1 MKTQH
6 VAVGDS
12 YMNVAIKGK
21 GKPILLVHGFPLDH
35 SMWRFQFNEFAKHH
49 RVICP
54 DLAGF
59 GASPTST
66 IQMTMKSFAD
76 DLAGLLVALKVSQP
90 VVYCG
95 LSMGGYIGW
104 QFWKHHSDKLSHLVA
119 CDTRAAADSRE
130 VARARR
136 IASQSVR
143 HTGSRPVADAMIE
156 KLFYQAK
163 ESAKKPISEP
173 VHQVMSR
180 TLPESIASGQLAMA
194 DRPDATSWL
203 AEIKI
208 PTLFVVG
215 EHDEITPPA
224 EMRDNAQAAAGS
236 EFLEI
241 HDAGHMAPLEN
252 PDEFN
257 RGLISFLDRN

>member
-1 MKTQH
+1 MHK
-6 VAVGDS
+6 VYALFN
-12 YMNVAIKGK
+12 YFF
-21 GKPILLVHGFPLDH
+21 LV
-35 SMWRFQFNEFAKHH
+35 
-49 RVICP
+49 
-54 DLAGF
+54 
-59 GASPTST
+59 
-66 IQMTMKSFAD
+66 
-76 DLAGLLVALKVSQP
+76 
-90 VVYCG
+90 
-95 LSMGGYIGW
+95 
-104 QFWKHHSDKLSHLVA
+104 
-119 CDTRAAADSRE
+119 RE
-130 VARARR
+130 
-136 IASQSVR
+136 
-143 HTGSRPVADAMIE
+143 
-156 KLFYQAK
+156 LFYQAK